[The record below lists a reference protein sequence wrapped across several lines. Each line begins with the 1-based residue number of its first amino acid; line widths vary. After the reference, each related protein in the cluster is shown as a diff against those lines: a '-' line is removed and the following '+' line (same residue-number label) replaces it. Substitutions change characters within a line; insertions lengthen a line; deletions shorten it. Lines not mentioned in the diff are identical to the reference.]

1 MTDCYSIG
9 QALTLPLLAKQRFS
23 LPVVQLLYPPEKL
36 AAFKFGEI
44 VCSVAKDAPKW
55 IKEKLGSVGMGAS
68 FREQLYKGTR
78 GKDKKMKSV
87 CACARVFRGSVGRV
101 LKDRIIWILL
111 LRTGGRGRARPAGK
125 LYFRKLF
132 LSPDE
137 SSTCLP

>member
-1 MTDCYSIG
+1 MD
-9 QALTLPLLAKQRFS
+9 KRS
-23 LPVVQLLYPPEKL
+23 LVLWEWGLV
-36 AAFKFGEI
+36 
-44 VCSVAKDAPKW
+44 S
-55 IKEKLGSVGMGAS
+55 GSS
-68 FREQLYKGTR
+68 CIIHKGTR

-101 LKDRIIWILL
+101 LKYRIIWILL